1 MTTLEELLA
10 LIPDYGTLIIEKYDS
25 EHEWGIGMIA
35 DGGNCPAGGLDGY
48 KSIVSYINSVSIESC
63 LQAAIN
69 ILIAEKQES
78 STPKIVT
85 DEDGVRWECKRLED

>member
-35 DGGNCPAGGLDGY
+35 DGGNVMKML
-48 KSIVSYINSVSIESC
+48 SRS
-63 LQAAIN
+63 
-69 ILIAEKQES
+69 
-78 STPKIVT
+78 
-85 DEDGVRWECKRLED
+85 